1 MHNFVAT
8 LSEAAKLLEAL
19 LQAPFQLCRFAE
31 MMHIIPRCLT
41 VATAGD
47 AVNDAALDRLP
58 DELGDVAD
66 DSLGEE
72 DQRHVQVVRREAP
85 ARGRRRRSPE
95 RGEVPEGSEGRIVLG
110 D

>member
-1 MHNFVAT
+1 M
-8 LSEAAKLLEAL
+8 
-19 LQAPFQLCRFAE
+19 
-31 MMHIIPRCLT
+31 
-41 VATAGD
+41 ATAGD

-58 DELGDVAD
+58 DELGDIAD

-85 ARGRRRRSPE
+85 SRGRGRSPE
-95 RGEVPEGSEGRIVLG
+95 RGEVPEGSEGRLVLR